1 MTPELLKALPV
12 ELPAGELIV
21 SEEGDGEDRPLWL
34 SNGPA
39 APGLWSR
46 LLSIH
51 ADTGVWPLL
60 LDSYQLVVSGQGF
73 RPWESGEL
81 NPRSV
86 TSPEQHSAADLLADW
101 WEEYASGA
109 VTVGLGTSRLRD
121 PSFFPEAA
129 ARPTSEASMALAN
142 EYAAAYLSM
151 HPHVRLGLVAAESG
165 AHALAAV
172 GWQGPLNYDN
182 DTGKFAA
189 VVASWQ
195 HRFGARVVSVG
206 GGTLDLS
213 IAAPPSSRED
223 ALAVASEH
231 FAFCPDNIWQG
242 SSPYTIAA
250 YAEQLVDA
258 PVWTFWWD

>member
-1 MTPELLKALPV
+1 MTSELLKVLSV
-12 ELPAGELIV
+12 DLPAGELIV

-39 APGLWSR
+39 APGLWSQ

-60 LDSYQLVVSGQGF
+60 LHPYQLVVPGQGF

-81 NPRSV
+81 YPRSV
-86 TSPEQHSAADLLADW
+86 TSPERHSAADLLADW
-101 WEEYASGA
+101 WMAYASSA
-109 VTVGLGTSRLRD
+109 VTVGMGASHLRD
-121 PSFFPEAA
+121 PSFFPEVA
-129 ARPTSEASMALAN
+129 ARPTPEASTAVAD
-142 EYAAAYLSM
+142 EYAAVYLSL

-172 GWQGPLNYDN
+172 GWQGPLNYNN

-195 HRFGARVVSVG
+195 HRFGARVVAVG

-213 IAAPPSSRED
+213 VAAPPSSRED

-231 FAFCPDNIWQG
+231 FAFCPDNVRQG
-242 SSPYTIAA
+242 SRPYTIPA
-250 YAEQLVDA
+250 YAERLVDA
-258 PVWTFWWD
+258 PAWTFWWD